1 MTGDSEEP
9 RSKYTFLSL
18 SVRGKRSGIPSP
30 CALEMQ
36 THRAL
41 R

>member
-9 RSKYTFLSL
+9 RSKYTVL

-30 CALEMQ
+30 SARGIPRIAMI
-36 THRAL
+36 
-41 R
+41 